1 MGSGNWMAT
10 SRRSLRSIYSRM
22 VACRH
27 AAARWSTGGGPFI
40 ANSFPST
47 VIREGPKR
55 ETPELISCW
64 SMHMVSDRFRHCVEM
79 LEPGVHQF
87 FRVDIL
93 WQDESFAAKRY
104 FMVVCNR
111 LDAIDR
117 GLTTM
122 RFKGVL
128 WEPVTGGQMKSSS
141 TLTDVRVIICGK
153 TST

>member
-1 MGSGNWMAT
+1 
-10 SRRSLRSIYSRM
+10 
-22 VACRH
+22 
-27 AAARWSTGGGPFI
+27 
-40 ANSFPST
+40 
-47 VIREGPKR
+47 
-55 ETPELISCW
+55 
-64 SMHMVSDRFRHCVEM
+64 MVSDRFRHCVEM